1 MREFGPNAPLSLIG
15 LPAAPEPSEAGEL
28 LAADEGANRELVVAS
43 HEELFTEVPASRC
56 DACGEQLVGEEDASD
71 GYEVPGRGVYLWAR
85 GEERR
90 LESVPLCASCASA
103 IGLTALARWEIEE
116 EEG

>member
-1 MREFGPNAPLSLIG
+1 MREFGPNAPLSQPC
-15 LPAAPEPSEAGEL
+15 LPAAPELTEAREPSAAG
-28 LAADEGANRELVVAS
+28 DGASGELVVVS
-43 HEELFTEVPASRC
+43 HEELFAEAPSSRC
-56 DACGEQLVGEEDASD
+56 DACGQPLLGENDASD

-85 GEERR
+85 GEETR

-103 IGLTALARWEIEE
+103 IGMTALARWEIEE